1 MTTLKCYDCVG
12 TEDDCKKSFLE
23 DNKDTHL
30 IECHTEN
37 ARCARSFLKK
47 DSATVVKNSCSNQV
61 DCNLAIIDCGK
72 YNDVT
77 CKVSRFFCQ
86 NYYLVIIKND
96 DDDDDD
102 DDGHFFLFLLQPG

>member
-37 ARCARSFLKK
+37 ARCARSFVKK

-77 CKVSRFFCQ
+77 CKVSCCDEDECNAGSHVSF
-86 NYYLVIIKND
+86 NVILVTACSV
-96 DDDDDD
+96 
-102 DDGHFFLFLLQPG
+102 LALALLV